1 MIKKFFA
8 LTIVSTLFF
17 IACSSDNSTAP
28 SQESALTPSSSSIL
42 SSTPQSSSAIQNAND
57 VFSSSSVAFDTVR
70 TIRNDTVQVKDSLLK
85 VNVTCEVSVD
95 TDSAF
100 SMKIT
105 IPNSI
110 TMTADAKYKDSIFTM
125 TQTGVYPPE
134 TPQSQLDNEC
144 DEAKADN
151 NNLKRTLEEQARVK
165 MDFTTKCEG
174 NIVALSFS
182 ALSISDLNPI
192 PVIAAQLTY
201 NCDEIIRTGV
211 LPTDDE

>member
-28 SQESALTPSSSSIL
+28 SQESALIPSSSSIL
-42 SSTPQSSSAIQNAND
+42 SSTTQSSSAIQNAND
-57 VFSSSSVAFDTVR
+57 VFSSSSVVYE
-70 TIRNDTVQVKDSLLK
+70 NPNEPNKVK
-85 VNVTCEVSVD
+85 VTCEIFVD
-95 TDSAF
+95 TDTAF

-105 IPNSI
+105 VPDSI

-125 TQTGVYPPE
+125 TQTGVFPPE
-134 TPQSQLDNEC
+134 TPQSQLDEEC
-144 DEAKADN
+144 KEAKADN
-151 NNLKRTLEEQARVK
+151 NDLKRTLEEQARVK
-165 MDFTTKCEG
+165 MDFTTKCDG
-174 NIVALSFS
+174 NIIALSFS

-201 NCDEIIRTGV
+201 DCDEIQRNGDFT
-211 LPTDDE
+211 TDEE

>member
-57 VFSSSSVAFDTVR
+57 VFSSSSVVYE
-70 TIRNDTVQVKDSLLK
+70 NPNEPNKVK
-85 VNVTCEVSVD
+85 VTCEIFVD
-95 TDSAF
+95 TDTAF

-105 IPNSI
+105 VPDSI

-125 TQTGVYPPE
+125 TQTGVFPPE
-134 TPQSQLDNEC
+134 TPQSQLDEEC
-144 DEAKADN
+144 KEAKADN
-151 NNLKRTLEEQARVK
+151 NDLKRTLEEQARVK
-165 MDFTTKCEG
+165 MDFTTKCDG
-174 NIVALSFS
+174 NIIALSLS

-201 NCDEIIRTGV
+201 DCDEIQRNGDFT
-211 LPTDDE
+211 TDEE

>member
-57 VFSSSSVAFDTVR
+57 VFSSSSVVYE
-70 TIRNDTVQVKDSLLK
+70 NPNEPNKVK
-85 VNVTCEVSVD
+85 VTCEIFVD
-95 TDSAF
+95 TDTAF

-105 IPNSI
+105 VPDSI

-125 TQTGVYPPE
+125 TQTGVFPPE
-134 TPQSQLDNEC
+134 TPQSQLDEEC
-144 DEAKADN
+144 KEAKADN
-151 NNLKRTLEEQARVK
+151 NDLKRTLEEQARVK
-165 MDFTTKCEG
+165 MDFTTKCDG
-174 NIVALSFS
+174 NIIALSFS

-201 NCDEIIRTGV
+201 DCDEIQRNGDFT
-211 LPTDDE
+211 TDEE

>member
-57 VFSSSSVAFDTVR
+57 VFSSSSVVYE
-70 TIRNDTVQVKDSLLK
+70 NPNEPNKVK
-85 VNVTCEVSVD
+85 VTCEIFVD
-95 TDSAF
+95 TDTAF

-105 IPNSI
+105 VPDSI

-125 TQTGVYPPE
+125 TQTGVFPPE
-134 TPQSQLDNEC
+134 TPQDHERHL
-144 DEAKADN
+144 
-151 NNLKRTLEEQARVK
+151 
-165 MDFTTKCEG
+165 
-174 NIVALSFS
+174 
-182 ALSISDLNPI
+182 
-192 PVIAAQLTY
+192 
-201 NCDEIIRTGV
+201 
-211 LPTDDE
+211 